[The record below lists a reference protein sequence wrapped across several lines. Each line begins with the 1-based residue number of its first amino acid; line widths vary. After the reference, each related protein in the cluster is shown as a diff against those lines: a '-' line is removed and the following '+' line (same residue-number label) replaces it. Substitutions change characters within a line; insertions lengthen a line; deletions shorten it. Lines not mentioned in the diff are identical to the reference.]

1 MDRAIAVCIPADDRA
16 FGERVRLIVSQ
27 DRWDFGE
34 AEGVA
39 LLEAILRRT
48 YPSATVR
55 AWRVP
60 AGGGRNRTVRVD
72 VYRDGYTSMIARGAA
87 SGRATE
93 AVGAYQ
99 TALYVDAVSGRRAK
113 DVRD

>member
-1 MDRAIAVCIPADDRA
+1 MDRAIAVCVPADDPV

-27 DRWDFGE
+27 DRWDLGE
-34 AEGVA
+34 AEGAA
-39 LLEAILRRT
+39 LLEALLRRT

-60 AGGGRNRTVRVD
+60 SGDGRNRTVRVD

-87 SGRATE
+87 SGRASG

-99 TALYVDAVSGRRAK
+99 TPLYLEATRERTTEAGD
-113 DVRD
+113 